1 MTPVRLGRLIA
12 RLRVV
17 DIETD
22 SSAGHLLHE
31 DSGGQNL
38 DAGSDEILSWLIVPE
53 ANDESLDVVS
63 SVAEK
68 HDSIDNPKL
77 AEETFQ
83 HHLFLI
89 DIWQVA
95 RFKQNLIGNRFL
107 RLKG

>member
-1 MTPVRLGRLIA
+1 MLRIIRLS
-12 RLRVV
+12 LRVAA
-17 DIETD
+17 IEAD

-38 DAGSDEILSWLIVPE
+38 DTGSNEILSWLVVLE

-68 HDSIDNPKL
+68 HDSVDDPKL

-89 DIWQVA
+89 DIWQVP
-95 RFKQNLIGNRFL
+95 RFKQNLIGNRIL
-107 RLKG
+107 RHKG